1 MHYASIFRSAVFVL
15 VLAAVSIGG
24 TRAQDV
30 PVTAAAAYAEKIY
43 LQTDAEVYTTDQT
56 IWFNTVV
63 VSSQGLR
70 PTALSGVLHVELI
83 ASDEHV
89 VQRKRIKLTAGR
101 GEGGFQLEKSY
112 IQGVYQIRAYT
123 EWNKNFDTG
132 FIAECYVRL
141 FPTTAEVNRTPITAF
156 QLHEKEPSRY
166 WLYAQLMPTMID
178 SAHKKDLTAFLTVD
192 QQRDTLHIKEVR
204 GGNYLLDYP
213 LPAGAALATL
223 TIETQHGKRF
233 TRTVSVKPDSLEL
246 QFFAE
251 GGQLVRGV
259 RSRVGIRAHNGV
271 GGGVAASGNII
282 DSRGDTVAPFHTNHL
297 GIGSF
302 VFTPAPQLT
311 YHAVLD
317 PAFAGKGPLHYPLPA
332 VADTGL
338 VLAVEPRD
346 TAIHLEVRTSGPQTD
361 TLQVEVSCRGALYFD
376 IKGVPKNGLLAADL
390 PAAGLPEG
398 IIAFRVL
405 DGQGHALA
413 MRLFFNRPNITS
425 RLQIDMA
432 MDSPHY
438 HQRENARLSLQVL
451 DGAGHPV
458 EAALALRVMNE
469 NQFGGAHIGWQT
481 IRSRLLLDS
490 ELKGV
495 DEPGHYLL
503 PETPYAELD
512 ALLLTH
518 ASGYR
523 YDTPPQDTFRY
534 PNEPE
539 PYISGRVSGAFSKK
553 GRDGVGMTLL
563 TFGQTK
569 GMDVQETDS
578 LGQFAFGLGGEY
590 VDSLAIL
597 LQSTNRRGKNQNYT
611 ISLDERNPPEIHF
624 DQRRL
629 IGQVDSVVAYVAK
642 QRQARAQR
650 ELAYKLA
657 SGEILLEEVE
667 VVRKALSAQQQR
679 VQDRY
684 GEADITIAGKAIQDK
699 EEKWSYGLYSVL
711 LFNFPEEIRIQRV
724 GDNGGYLRATVVGN
738 EPTLVVVDGIP
749 VPGYSYDIIPSIPP
763 SEVKS
768 VELIKFAKNFSTLY
782 MEVYPEASPLTVPAT
797 GSVVAIYTHAGQ
809 GVYAARKPVGLLQAT
824 VPVYSPVTT
833 FQPITHEHAE
843 ANDAD
848 RPDLRTLL
856 HWAGHLNTDQ
866 QGTCTT
872 SFYHS
877 DATGKTTVVIEAIAN
892 DGRIGYGELTYDVLE
907 NGEDL

>member
-1 MHYASIFRSAVFVL
+1 MRYASVIRWVVSVL
-15 VLAAVSIGG
+15 VLAAVSIDD
-24 TRAQDV
+24 TRAQNM
-30 PVTAAAAYAEKIY
+30 PITAAAVYAEKIY

-56 IWFNTVV
+56 IWFNAVV

-89 VQRKRIKLTAGR
+89 IQRKRIKLTAGR
-101 GEGGFQLEKSY
+101 GAGAFQLEKSHP
-112 IQGVYQIRAYT
+112 QGVYQIRAYT
-123 EWNKNFDTG
+123 EWNKNFGTG

-141 FPTTAEVNRTPITAF
+141 FPTTAEVDRTPITAF
-156 QLHEKEPSRY
+156 QLHEKEPGHY

-192 QQRDTLHIKEVR
+192 QQRDTLRIKEVR
-204 GGNYLLDYP
+204 GNYLLDYR
-213 LPAGAALATL
+213 LPTGAALATL
-223 TIETQHGKRF
+223 TIETQHRKRF

-251 GGQLVRGV
+251 GGQLVQGI
-259 RSRVGIRAHNGV
+259 RSRMGILAHNGV
-271 GGGVAASGNII
+271 GNGVVASGSII

-317 PAFAGKGPLHYPLPA
+317 PAFAGKGPLRYPLPA

-338 VLAVEPRD
+338 VLAVELRD
-346 TAIHLEVRTSGPQTD
+346 TAVHLEVRASGTQTD

-405 DGQGHALA
+405 DGHGHPLA
-413 MRLFFNRPNITS
+413 IRLFFNRPNTTS

-438 HQRENARLSLQVL
+438 YQRENARLSLQVL
-451 DGAGHPV
+451 DGTGQPV
-458 EAALALRVMNE
+458 EAALSLGVMNE
-469 NQFGGAHIGWQT
+469 NQFGGAHIGRQT

-490 ELKGV
+490 ELQGV
-495 DEPGHYLL
+495 DEPGYYLA
-503 PETPYAELD
+503 PETPHTELD

-553 GRDGVGMTLL
+553 GRDGVGITLL

-569 GMDVQETDS
+569 GMDIQETDS

-597 LQSTNRRGKNQNYT
+597 LQSTNKKGKNQNYT
-611 ISLDERNPPEIHF
+611 ISLDERNPPEIQF

-629 IGQVDSVVAYVAK
+629 ISQVDSVVAYVAK

-650 ELAYKLA
+650 ELAM
-657 SGEILLEEVE
+657 
-667 VVRKALSAQQQR
+667 
-679 VQDRY
+679 
-684 GEADITIAGKAIQDK
+684 
-699 EEKWSYGLYSVL
+699 
-711 LFNFPEEIRIQRV
+711 
-724 GDNGGYLRATVVGN
+724 
-738 EPTLVVVDGIP
+738 
-749 VPGYSYDIIPSIPP
+749 
-763 SEVKS
+763 SE
-768 VELIKFAKNFSTLY
+768 
-782 MEVYPEASPLTVPAT
+782 
-797 GSVVAIYTHAGQ
+797 
-809 GVYAARKPVGLLQAT
+809 
-824 VPVYSPVTT
+824 
-833 FQPITHEHAE
+833 
-843 ANDAD
+843 
-848 RPDLRTLL
+848 
-856 HWAGHLNTDQ
+856 
-866 QGTCTT
+866 
-872 SFYHS
+872 
-877 DATGKTTVVIEAIAN
+877 
-892 DGRIGYGELTYDVLE
+892 
-907 NGEDL
+907 